1 MVCLSQV
8 AWYSLHLALHP
19 EPICLGPVHP
29 HKPVLHH
36 GKAVIHKHLTCMPPG
51 WILGEAPGH
60 TGEIIS
66 LRWPGN
72 TSAFAW
78 IRWRRLGGRRSGV
91 LCLGCCPVED
101 WWEMQ
106 LLEGCYIITMLNW
119 YYQKVT
125 ELPLKNNN
133 KTKTFIS
140 LWNKGVVW
148 WN

>member
-36 GKAVIHKHLTCMPPG
+36 GKAVIHEHLTCMPPG
-51 WILGEAPGH
+51 WILSEDPGH

-91 LCLGCCPVED
+91 LCLGCCPVE
-101 WWEMQ
+101 ENT
-106 LLEGCYIITMLNW
+106 LVGNAVVGRML
-119 YYQKVT
+119 YYYNVKLTQ
-125 ELPLKNNN
+125 LPLKNNN
-133 KTKTFIS
+133 KTKTFRS